1 MLVYRSESCQAHNDT
16 YIPYITTLMTGA
28 GDIIDSFDSGG
39 ETDRAIDWE
48 RTTTR
53 HVWLIFST
61 KRSLHT
67 ESID

>member
-28 GDIIDSFDSGG
+28 GDTIDSFDSGG

-48 RTTTR
+48 HTTTW
-53 HVWLIFST
+53 HV
-61 KRSLHT
+61 
-67 ESID
+67 